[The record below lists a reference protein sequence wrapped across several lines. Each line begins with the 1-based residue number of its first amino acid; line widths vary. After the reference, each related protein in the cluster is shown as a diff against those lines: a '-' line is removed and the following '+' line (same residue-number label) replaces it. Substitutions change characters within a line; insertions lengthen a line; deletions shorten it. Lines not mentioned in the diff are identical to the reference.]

1 MLMKKWMNKMKW
13 MKIKKIMIK
22 KNMTKNN
29 NKKKWMNK
37 MKNKLMMIKIQ
48 NSMNK
53 VNKAHKLNNQ
63 LILILVL
70 NLDQVILCLILRSEK
85 EDLL

>member
-1 MLMKKWMNKMKW
+1 MKKWMNKMKW

-85 EDLL
+85 EDPL

>member
-1 MLMKKWMNKMKW
+1 MKKWMNKMKW